1 MTSSDTAHDAQG
13 SPEEMS
19 RRQFMVG
26 ATVVMGGVVGLG
38 VAIPVVGSLIPTE
51 EIIAGSKGWW
61 PLDAGEMKQLQA
73 TTDKPIKIFF
83 THHVKDGYIEAD
95 NQEYVWGVKLG
106 PGGMAKF
113 QAARPD
119 LKNLEVIASGISPY
133 PAVVMG
139 FVMFSSICPHLGC
152 HFDWN
157 DSQNKFMC
165 PCHGSQFTAYG
176 QHIEGQGPAPRSLDP
191 LPLQEKSGAAQVT
204 WIRYKQG
211 VPDRFVVSYS

>member
-1 MTSSDTAHDAQG
+1 MTTTPNQSDQPG

-19 RRQFMVG
+19 RRSFLAG
-26 ATVVMGGVVGLG
+26 ATVVMGGIVGIG
-38 VAIPVVGSLIPTE
+38 VAIPTIAGLVPTE

-61 PLDAGEMKQLQA
+61 PLNATEMKQLQA
-73 TTDKPIKIFF
+73 STDKPIKIFF

-95 NQEYVWGVKLG
+95 NEEYVWGVKLG
-106 PGGMAKF
+106 PDGMKKL

-119 LKNLEVIASGISPY
+119 LPNLKVIAEGISPY

-157 DSQNKFMC
+157 DGQHKFIC
-165 PCHGSQFTAYG
+165 PCHGSTYTQYG
-176 QHIEGQGPAPRSLDP
+176 THVAGPAPRGLDP
-191 LPLQEKSGAAQVT
+191 LPFEEKSGAAQIT

-211 VPDRFVVSYS
+211 EPTRIVVSYT

>member
-1 MTSSDTAHDAQG
+1 MSSTGQPNGDVGT
-13 SPEEMS
+13 PEEIS
-19 RRQFMVG
+19 RREFLAG
-26 ATVVMGGVVGLG
+26 ATVFMGGIVGVS
-38 VAIPVVGSLIPTE
+38 VAIPVVASLIPTE

-73 TTDKPIKIFF
+73 RTDKPIKIFF
-83 THHVKDGYIEAD
+83 THHITDGYLESD
-95 NQEYVWGVKLG
+95 NPEYVWGVKLG
-106 PGGMAKF
+106 PDGMAKLA
-113 QAARPD
+113 AARPD
-119 LKNLEVIASGISPY
+119 LPNLQVIAQGISPY

-157 DSQNKFMC
+157 DAQNKFMC

-191 LPLQEKSGAAQVT
+191 LPFEEKSGVAEIT

-211 VPDRFVVSYS
+211 VPDRVVVSYT